1 MGGAPQLGVPELLA
15 LQRSVGNAAVTAAVM
30 EAHSRV
36 APGTPAAGR
45 QRLIQRVI
53 YKDAD
58 AMAQEQ
64 SYVDYAQSDW
74 YGKLPPAKQ
83 AILDVLHHAEEK
95 YPLDKA
101 LETADILYNAKLK
114 FQYFTAAKAALSDQS
129 ARFYKA
135 HRRGR
140 HPRSRGLE

>member
-1 MGGAPQLGVPELLA
+1 
-15 LQRSVGNAAVTAAVM
+15 
-30 EAHSRV
+30 
-36 APGTPAAGR
+36 
-45 QRLIQRVI
+45 
-53 YKDAD
+53 
-58 AMAQEQ
+58 MAQEQ
-64 SYVDYAQSDW
+64 SYVDYAKGDW

-135 HRRGR
+135 HVAGDTPEAGSGVRARV
-140 HPRSRGLE
+140 RSQLWTASAGTTR